1 MASQLTSSHQT
12 ARQRLGAYLLAA
24 LAVVSCPCHLPI
36 WIAVF
41 SGTSAGAVLGEH
53 WGLAAVALTGDV
65 DEAFV
70 IGGAEIYRL
79 AWPRCDRLYITC
91 VRAVVQGDT

>member
-12 ARQRLGAYLLAA
+12 ARQRLSAYLLAA

-53 WGLAAVALTGDV
+53 WGLAAVALTGL
-65 DEAFV
+65 FV
-70 IGGAEIYRL
+70 ASAAGAMRMFG
-79 AWPRCDRLYITC
+79 RK
-91 VRAVVQGDT
+91 G